1 MNKKLLA
8 LAVAGALASPL
19 AAQAQTANVTMY
31 GTFRLALEST
41 DLKDVGRSNHVDS
54 WSSRWGIRG
63 VESIGGGLNG
73 IFQLET
79 GVNLDSPGGAVVD
92 FAGSSV
98 RYQVI
103 TIREAWVGLNGGFG
117 TIKMGSGLTP
127 YDDVLGM
134 DHLLLAN
141 GFEGLTTLGG
151 GTQNTISRSGNFTNM
166 GATGAASVSNT
177 SGSACGGGNMTN
189 WDARYG
195 SSFRYDSPSFSGLTF
210 ATQFAFLG
218 ENSTGFKCK
227 GWDSAVIYANGPIE
241 LGLTY
246 ARHIDFQSYDGNAWR
261 GHAAYNFGFLK
272 VLGAYER
279 MSYDSNNAG
288 NTGGTSTGSAKARY
302 YSIGAQLPLGP
313 GTLNAQ
319 YHNRDKGVAVGA
331 TVVGFTA
338 TGANISTPAST
349 ITEIDEGGGK
359 AYSVSYMYGF
369 SKRTYLFGFAAR
381 VKAENAARIEGGPFG
396 GTATSV
402 GFGVRHNF

>member
-1 MNKKLLA
+1 
-8 LAVAGALASPL
+8 VAGALASPL

-41 DLKDVGRSNHVDS
+41 DLKDVGRSNHIDS

-63 VESIGGGLNG
+63 IESLGGGLNG

-117 TIKMGSGLTP
+117 TVKMGSGLTP

-151 GTQNTISRSGNFTNM
+151 GTQNTIARSGNFTNM
-166 GATGAASVSNT
+166 GATGPAAVSNT
-177 SGSACGGGNMTN
+177 SGTACGGGNMTN

-195 SSFRYDSPSFSGLTF
+195 SSVRYDSPNFSGLTF
-210 ATQFAFLG
+210 ASQFAFLG
-218 ENSTGFKCK
+218 ENATGFKCK
-227 GWDSAVIYANGPIE
+227 GWDSAVIYNNGPIE
-241 LGLTY
+241 AAVAY
-246 ARHIDFQSYDGNAWR
+246 ARHIDFQAYDGNAWR
-261 GHAAYNFGFLK
+261 AHAAYNLGVVKL
-272 VLGAYER
+272 LGAYER
-279 MSYDSNNAG
+279 MSYDNNNG
-288 NTGGTSTGSAKARY
+288 GGTGGTSAGSAKARY
-302 YSIGAQLPLGP
+302 YSFGVVVPIGP
-313 GTLNAQ
+313 GQLTAQ

-331 TVVGFTA
+331 TTIGFTPA
-338 TGANISTPAST
+338 GAAINTPAGT
-349 ITEIDEGGGK
+349 ITAIEGGGGK
-359 AYSVSYMYGF
+359 HYSVSYKYGF
-369 SKRTYLFGFAAR
+369 SKRTYVYAWAAQ
-381 VKAENAARIEGGPFG
+381 VKAESEARIEGGPFG
-396 GTATSV
+396 GKANV
-402 GFGVRHNF
+402 MGFGMQHNF

>member
-41 DLKDVGRSNHVDS
+41 DLKDVGRNNHIDS

-63 VESIGGGLNG
+63 VESLGRGLNG

-92 FAGSSV
+92 FAGQSV

-103 TIREAWVGLNGGFG
+103 TIREAWAGLNGGFG

-151 GTQNTISRSGNFTNM
+151 GTRSNIIRSGNFTNF
-166 GATGAASVSNT
+166 GAVGPVSVSNT
-177 SGSACGGGNMTN
+177 SGTACNASTD

-195 SSFRYDSPSFSGLTF
+195 SSIRYDSPNFSGLTF
-210 ATQFAFLG
+210 ATHFAFLG

-227 GWDSAVIYANGPIE
+227 GWDSAVVYANGPIE
-241 LGLTY
+241 AALAY
-246 ARHIDFQSYDGNAWR
+246 ARHMDFQQYDGNAWR
-261 GHAAYNFGFLK
+261 AHAAWDFGFLQL
-272 VLGAYER
+272 LGAYER
-279 MSYDSNNAG
+279 MSYDGNN
-288 NTGGTSTGSAKARY
+288 GTSGTAKARY
-302 YSIGAQLPLGP
+302 YSVGIKAPIGP
-313 GTLNAQ
+313 GYLSAQ
-319 YHNRDKGVAVGA
+319 YHNRDKGVATAA
-331 TVVGFTA
+331 TQIGFTS
-338 TGANISTPAST
+338 TGAALNTPANSVV
-349 ITEIDEGGGK
+349 EIDEGGGK
-359 AYSVSYMYGF
+359 AYSISYQYGF
-369 SKRTYLFGFAAR
+369 SKRTYLFGFAAK

-396 GTATSV
+396 GDATAV
-402 GFGVRHNF
+402 GFGIRHNF